1 MQADEKQVNH
11 YIWGMTL
18 ESLDE
23 PSSTSVLIVGA
34 GPTGL
39 ALACDLARREVPF
52 RIIEAAATPFLG
64 SRGKGLQ
71 PRTLEVLEDLGVI
84 DDLLASGGEYPAIH
98 LHWWGRFTLG
108 RWRLQ
113 AHVEPSAE
121 VPYPNTWMVPQWR
134 TEEILRARLAAL
146 GHGVELGTR
155 LVSFD
160 QGPDVVTATIARAGS
175 TERVRAAYL
184 VGADG
189 GRSTVRG
196 QLGISFLGSTA
207 EEERMVLADVEVSG
221 LDRDRWHLWPLAKGG
236 ALALC
241 PLPCTAFFQL
251 TAKLVPGAAAPPL
264 TEQGIADFV
273 TRAIGAGA
281 GVRVH
286 SPRWTSLWRYNA
298 RMVDRYRVERVFLA
312 GDAAH
317 VHPPTGGQGLNTGI
331 QDAYN
336 LGWKLAQVLAGA
348 PEALLATYEAERLPI
363 AAAVLGVSTR
373 LYTQMSK
380 KSALGQRRGPETQQL
395 GLHYRGG
402 ALSRELRAQP
412 GAVRAGDRAPDARGR
427 DAAGKP
433 VRLFDAFRGPH
444 FTLLG
449 FGAGHAD
456 AAARIAARH
465 GSAVRALRIVSPGEA
480 RGERDLFLD
489 ERGQARAAYDVSGDA
504 LVLVRPD
511 GYVGLFA
518 APGSVDEIEAYLGQ
532 CQPAARSQPC
542 IAANT
547 TAPRQI
553 AE

>member
-11 YIWGMTL
+11 YIWGMKL
-18 ESLDE
+18 SSIDE

-39 ALACDLARREVPF
+39 ALACDLARRRVPF

-84 DDLLASGGEYPAIH
+84 DELLASGGEYPAFQ
-98 LHWWGRFTLG
+98 LHWWRRFTLG
-108 RWRLQ
+108 RWRLH

-121 VPYPNTWMVPQWR
+121 VPYPNGWMVPQWR
-134 TEEILRARLAAL
+134 TEEILRERLAAL
-146 GHGVELGTR
+146 GHSVELGTR
-155 LVSFD
+155 LDSFE
-160 QGPDVVTATIARAGS
+160 QGPDAVTATIARAGS
-175 TERVRAAYL
+175 TERVRSAYL

-221 LDRDRWHLWPLAKGG
+221 LDRDHWHLWPLAKGG
-236 ALALC
+236 VLALC
-241 PLPCTAFFQL
+241 PLPNTAFFQL
-251 TAKLVPGAAAPPL
+251 TAKLARGAAPPPL
-264 TEQGIADFV
+264 TERGIADFV
-273 TRAIGAGA
+273 TGAIGAGA

-298 RMVDRYRVERVFLA
+298 RMVDRYRVGRVFLA

-363 AAAVLGVSTR
+363 AASVLGVSTR

-380 KSALGQRRGPETQQL
+380 SRVFRQRRGAETQQL
-395 GLHYRGG
+395 GLNYRGG

-412 GAVRAGDRAPDARGR
+412 GTVRAGDRAPDARGR

-444 FTLLG
+444 FTWLI
-449 FGAGHAD
+449 FGAAPAD
-456 AAARIAARH
+456 AAAIVARH
-465 GSAVRALRIVSPGEA
+465 GATVRALRIVSPGEA
-480 RGERDLFLD
+480 RGEGDLFFD
-489 ERGQARAAYDVSGDA
+489 ESGQARTAYDVASDA

-518 APGSVDEIEAYLGQ
+518 APGSVDQIEAYLEQ
-532 CQPAARSQPC
+532 CQPASEVQPL